1 MQCFNYSEKSQHYRL
16 LISKQKITLL
26 LQYGAVQCAGVY
38 VHRVIRCPNYIQV
51 SLNVFH
57 TQLAFQLLLCLR
69 HIHRIKLE

>member
-1 MQCFNYSEKSQHYRL
+1 MQCFNYSEKSQHYQL

-26 LQYGAVQCAGVY
+26 LQYGA
-38 VHRVIRCPNYIQV
+38 VIRCPNYIQV